1 MSGLSSNEFKTTTI
15 NGTLSVID
23 YSVGPITALFTNN
36 GNSNLLG
43 NVYLGKETGTTGS
56 FVDSG
61 GSIIFKING
70 ITYTLTPLLLSY
82 LTTLSSN
89 AQTQITNINT
99 TLTTHTTALTNISY
113 NTTSLITF
121 ITGSSVSI
129 SPVGNINFGVPG
141 SGIAQF
147 LGHSSFN
154 AYLPTSNQTP
164 TTGDQLITKTY
175 ADTTYLIASSLVSG
189 NYAWTG
195 TNSFNNNLPTS
206 TITPT
211 TGTQFITK
219 NYADSTYS
227 TSSISSLLALNNAWT
242 GTNSFN
248 NNLPT
253 SSLTPTLSTQLIT
266 KSYGDTTYLTTS
278 NLSTINTKL
287 TNVSYSTS
295 TTFISGN
302 FSFGSSLV
310 PSTSYISGSCNFFNA
325 LPTCSAIPIGVND
338 LVNKSY
344 CDGQITTVNTSISTI
359 NNTITGLY
367 YGGTYTVITTNC
379 TIGDTTLTKNIFFQ
393 GIVGFLGTCNFNVNL
408 PTSTLTPTISTQL
421 TTKTYVDSQIT
432 TVNSSISTINTT
444 LSTLP
449 SSTILGY
456 LSGIT
461 SNIQTQITNIT
472 SILPSSIIL
481 GYLSGITS
489 NIQTQIN
496 TINTTLST
504 LPSSTILGYLS
515 GITSNIQTQLYN
527 QGLSIASINTTIN
540 TKAYSISSTLV
551 NFYINP
557 VYGLT
562 CYITASTNCYASLAV
577 PANDGDIIYIRKIQ
591 PGTNP
596 FTITIST
603 LVSLSDEFNIT
614 RGSIVMAFGV
624 FEMKF
629 VYRQANTTWY
639 CTTM

>member
-43 NVYLGKETGTTGS
+43 NVYLGKETGSSGS
-56 FVDSG
+56 YVDSG

-82 LTTLSSN
+82 LSTLSSN
-89 AQTQITNINT
+89 AQTQFSNINT
-99 TLTTHTTALTNISY
+99 TLTTHTTALTNITY
-113 NTTSLITF
+113 NSTLSTNYIA
-121 ITGSSVSI
+121 GSNVSI
-129 SPVGNINFGVPG
+129 TPLGNIFIGVSG
-141 SGIAQF
+141 SGTTQF
-147 LGHSSFN
+147 MGQSNFN
-154 AYLPTSNQTP
+154 LYLPTSN
-164 TTGDQLITKTY
+164 L
-175 ADTTYLIASSLVSG
+175 
-189 NYAWTG
+189 N
-195 TNSFNNNLPTS
+195 
-206 TITPT
+206 PT

-227 TSSISSLLALNNAWT
+227 TSSISSLLSLNNAWT

-248 NNLPT
+248 YNLPT
-253 SSLTPTLSTQLIT
+253 STLTPTSGTQLIT
-266 KSYGDTTYLTTS
+266 KTYGDTTYLTTS

-344 CDGQITTVNTSISTI
+344 CDGQISTVNTTLTTI
-359 NNTITGLY
+359 NNIISGIY
-367 YGGTYTVITTNC
+367 HGGGYTVITTNC
-379 TIGDTTLTKNIFFQ
+379 TLGDATLALNIFFQ

-481 GYLSGITS
+481 GYLSGLTS
-489 NIQTQIN
+489 NVQTQIN

-504 LPSSTILGYLS
+504 FPSSTILGYLS
-515 GITSNIQTQLYN
+515 GITSNVQTQLYN
-527 QGLSIASINTTIN
+527 QGLSIAGINTTIN

-562 CYITASTNCYASLAV
+562 CYITASTNCYATLAV